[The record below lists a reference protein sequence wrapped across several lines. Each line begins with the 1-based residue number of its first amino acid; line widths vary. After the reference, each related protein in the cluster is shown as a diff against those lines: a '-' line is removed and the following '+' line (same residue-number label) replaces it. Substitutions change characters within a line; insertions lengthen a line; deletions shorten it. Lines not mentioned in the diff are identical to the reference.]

1 MKKTKGTGQKC
12 IVLSTLANWLFCRNK
27 LPRYAG
33 VMNSVIKD
41 VEIRRNPIDLME
53 LDMTDWAA
61 DVIGY
66 LNYSLR
72 LWKII
77 LRGSGK
83 IPGGSN
89 AAYNKDVRFS
99 VTL

>member
-1 MKKTKGTGQKC
+1 
-12 IVLSTLANWLFCRNK
+12 
-27 LPRYAG
+27 
-33 VMNSVIKD
+33 MNSVIKD
-41 VEIRRNPIDLME
+41 VEIRRNPIDVIE

-61 DVIGY
+61 DVIWY

-83 IPGGSN
+83 IPDGSN
-89 AAYNKDVRFS
+89 AVYNKDVRFS
-99 VTL
+99 ITL